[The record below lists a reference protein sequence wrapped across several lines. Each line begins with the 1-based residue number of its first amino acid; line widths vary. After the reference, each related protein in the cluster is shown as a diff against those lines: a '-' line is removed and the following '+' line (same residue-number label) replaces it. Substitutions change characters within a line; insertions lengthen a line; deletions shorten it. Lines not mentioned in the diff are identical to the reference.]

1 MKVRIVCYEDTS
13 GWILGKFALRLRDEL
28 TVLGHQVD
36 IAKKPDSSADINH
49 HIIYYDYD
57 GRVNGLDTV
66 MITHIDNVEKLNKI
80 KYQLKNAPLGICMS
94 QGTVNQLQ
102 FSGVPRSR
110 LAYVNPAHDSVIKP
124 RKLSVGILSKT
135 HADGRKKEN
144 ELLELAAN
152 ISAHDFK
159 FVIMGTGWSTVVNQ
173 LTLMGFEVEYYDKFD
188 YVKYTLIVPALD
200 YFLYYSFDEGSMAFL
215 DALSA
220 GVKTIVSPQGY
231 HLDAVNGI
239 VYPVRDI
246 SDIVKSLLNESI
258 NRNKLVSSVADWTW
272 SNYAKKHID
281 IWNKLLWK
289 DSSYYFPNS
298 KDGVNSLRNQNTLK
312 DLTFKAFSNLYV
324 SRNYVN

>member
-80 KYQLKNAPLGICMS
+80 KYQLNNAPLGICMS
-94 QGTVNQLQ
+94 QATVNQLQ

-110 LAYVNPAHDSVIKP
+110 LAYINPAHDSVIKP

-144 ELLELAAN
+144 ELLELAAK
-152 ISAHDFK
+152 ISGHDFK
-159 FVIMGTGWSTVVNQ
+159 FVIMGTGWSAVVNQ
-173 LTLMGFEVEYYDKFD
+173 LTLMGFEVEYYDVFD
-188 YVKYTLIVPALD
+188 YVKYTSIVPHLD

-231 HLDAVNGI
+231 HLDAENGI
-239 VYPVRDI
+239 VYPVREI
-246 SDIVKSLLNESI
+246 CDIVNSLKAESVQ
-258 NRNKLVSSVADWTW
+258 RNKLVSAVADWTW
-272 SNYAKKHID
+272 INYAKKHID
-281 IWNKLLWK
+281 IWNSLLK
-289 DSSYYFPNS
+289 QEESFYFPNS
-298 KDGVNSLRNQNTLK
+298 KDGVSSLKNKNIIS
-312 DLTFKAFSNLYV
+312 DMAYNAFSKMYI
-324 SRNYVN
+324 SKKYSK